1 MDNNKSTTEGI
12 LKTVANNW
20 DCLSKEDQDT
30 LIELFVNHSAEE
42 IVFNWNRIFKRGQNE
57 NKIN

>member
-1 MDNNKSTTEGI
+1 MNNNKPTTEEI

-20 DCLSKEDQDT
+20 DYLSKENQDT
-30 LIELFVNHSAEE
+30 LIELFANHSAEE

-57 NKIN
+57 DKIN

>member
-1 MDNNKSTTEGI
+1 MDNNKPTTEEV

-20 DCLSKEDQDT
+20 DYLSKEDQDI
-30 LIELFVNHSAEE
+30 LVELFANHSAEE

>member
-1 MDNNKSTTEGI
+1 MNTKMETIEV

-20 DCLSKEDQDT
+20 DYLSKEDQDT
-30 LIELFVNHSAEE
+30 LVELFINHSAEE
-42 IVFNWNRIFKRGQNE
+42 IVFNWNRMFKRGRNE

>member
-1 MDNNKSTTEGI
+1 MDNNKPTTEEI

-20 DCLSKEDQDT
+20 DYLSKENQDT

-42 IVFNWNRIFKRGQNE
+42 IVFNWNRMFKRGQNE

>member
-1 MDNNKSTTEGI
+1 MNNNKPTTEEI